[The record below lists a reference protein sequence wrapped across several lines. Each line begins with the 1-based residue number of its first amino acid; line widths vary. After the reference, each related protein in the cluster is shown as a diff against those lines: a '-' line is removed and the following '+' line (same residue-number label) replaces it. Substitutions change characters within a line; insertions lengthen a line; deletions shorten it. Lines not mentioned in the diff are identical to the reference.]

1 MSGLAQISATERPSA
16 MRSQNLSAHS
26 MLYLVGRPILAGSVD
41 RSLVRGGI
49 FITSSWRRDFGN
61 AAAYAQ
67 AMTEAALS
75 LFSVSESMRACESM
89 LLFWAAKIVLQHSTA
104 QRHGRA
110 SRPAQARPIRPWL
123 VTRHTN

>member
-16 MRSQNLSAHS
+16 MRAQNRSAHS
-26 MLYLVGRPILAGSVD
+26 ALYLVGRPSLAGTCVD
-41 RSLVRGGI
+41 GVLVRGGI

-61 AAAYAQ
+61 AAAFAQ

-104 QRHGRA
+104 QRHGRG
-110 SRPAQARPIRPWL
+110 SRPARARPMRPK
-123 VTRHTN
+123 NDGPA